1 MCWLRQG
8 LEQSTAYYRK
18 PGPTKEGDAQKGG
31 NNIIEEMFSVEIVW
45 TLNVSRLFLY
55 VYNLK
60 PTQL

>member
-45 TLNVSRLFLY
+45 TLKENV
-55 VYNLK
+55 
-60 PTQL
+60 